1 MNAPQLISSVIGIV
15 IGVSIFWLIRRDHLM
30 HRDGI
35 KWMLI
40 ALSIILLGI
49 APGWIDRIGAALNIG
64 YPPII
69 PVLLGLGV
77 ILIKLLIADIERA
90 RMQVTIN
97 RLVQRLAMLEA
108 DLDEKPGD
116 KG

>member
-1 MNAPQLISSVIGIV
+1 MGTPQIISSILALI
-15 IGVSIFWLIRRDHLM
+15 IGVTIVWMVRRDHLIT
-30 HRDGI
+30 RDGV
-35 KWMLI
+35 KWVFI
-40 ALSIILLGI
+40 ATAIMIYGFFPQI
-49 APGWIDRIGAALNIG
+49 NDAIGKGLNIG

-108 DLDEKPGD
+108 DLAEKPGD

>member
-1 MNAPQLISSVIGIV
+1 MSTPQIVSSIIAALISITIIWMV
-15 IGVSIFWLIRRDHLM
+15 RRDHLIT
-30 HRDGI
+30 RDGL
-35 KWMLI
+35 KWILI
-40 ALSIILLGI
+40 SIAILLYGFFPQLNDIIGSGLGI
-49 APGWIDRIGAALNIG
+49 S

-69 PVLLGLGV
+69 PVLLGMGV

-108 DLDEKPGD
+108 DRKDSSRES
-116 KG
+116 